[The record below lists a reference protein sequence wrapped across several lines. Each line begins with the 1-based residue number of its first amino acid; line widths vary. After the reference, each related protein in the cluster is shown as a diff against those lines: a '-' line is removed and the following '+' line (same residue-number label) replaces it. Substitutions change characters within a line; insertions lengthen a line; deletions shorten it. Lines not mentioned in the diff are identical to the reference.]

1 MMNKRVRSYFLTINK
16 NAECFENLA
25 DLVAKATSPNDYFAY
40 ILHAMDTK
48 ETGELVEPHYH
59 LLLVFKNARSFD
71 AIQRVFKGAHIEE
84 TMNIVSAVNYLIHN
98 GKPKKYSYEKSAII
112 TNSKS
117 WLESKFQVVKRE
129 EFIEDKLP
137 FYVLC
142 EGCDSFLRQALRF
155 GASQLPTSV
164 IPKTNAIL
172 AGFSAETPE
181 NKSKILEGLEELYGP
196 KDEDEEEDNNL
207 PF

>member
-1 MMNKRVRSYFLTINK
+1 MNKRVRSYFLTINK
-16 NAECFENLA
+16 NAECFDNLRE
-25 DLVAKATSPNDYFAY
+25 LVAKTIGVNDYYAY
-40 ILHAMDTK
+40 ILHDRDVK
-48 ETGELVEPHYH
+48 ETGEIMEPHYH

-71 AIQRVFKGAHIEE
+71 TIQRTFIGAHIEQ
-84 TMNIVSAVNYLIHN
+84 TLNIVSAVNYLIHN
-98 GKPKKYSYEKSAII
+98 GKPNKYAYDRSAIV

-117 WLESKFQVVKRE
+117 WLESKFQVVRRE

-142 EGCDSFLRQALRF
+142 ENCDSFLRQARRF

-164 IPKTNAIL
+164 ITKTNAII
-172 AGFSAETPE
+172 ASFQAETPE
-181 NKSKILEGLEELYGP
+181 NRTKILEGLEELYGT
-196 KDEDEEEDNNL
+196 KYEDEEEDNNL

>member
-1 MMNKRVRSYFLTINK
+1 MNKRVRSYFLTINK
-16 NAECFENLA
+16 GAECFANLA
-25 DLVAKATSPNDYFAY
+25 DLIAKAVGTNDYFAY
-40 ILHAMDTK
+40 IKHDKDTK
-48 ETGELVEPHYH
+48 ETGETVAPHYH
-59 LLLVFKNARSFD
+59 LLLVFKNARSFET
-71 AIQRVFKGAHIEE
+71 IQRVFKGARIEE
-84 TMNIVSAVNYLIHN
+84 TLNIVSAVNYLVHN
-98 GKPKKYSYEKSAII
+98 GKPNKYAYDKSAIV

-117 WLESKFQVVKRE
+117 WVDSKFQVVKRE

-142 EGCDSFLRQALRF
+142 ENCDSFLRQAMRF

-164 IPKTNAIL
+164 ITKTNAII
-172 AGFSAETPE
+172 ASFQAETPE
-181 NKSKILEGLEELYGP
+181 NRTKILEGLEELYGT